1 MAAQLWAK
9 SQHGRY
15 FTSHGALLW
24 HSIQPDERLAETNN
38 EPGEPRQ
45 VPRKLGSTDAYGKGQ
60 LGSPTA
66 ANDEKTQT
74 VTGHKRR
81 APMAATDAPN
91 NASNLQAAV
100 QHNADK
106 EKEKPVDATC
116 GPG

>member
-24 HSIQPDERLAETNN
+24 HSIRPDERLAETNN

-45 VPRKLGSTDAYGKGQ
+45 VPRKLGSADADGKGQ

-74 VTGHKRR
+74 VTGYKRR
-81 APMAATDAPN
+81 APTAAADAPN
-91 NASNLQAAV
+91 NAKNLQAAV

-106 EKEKPVDATC
+106 ENEKQVEATC